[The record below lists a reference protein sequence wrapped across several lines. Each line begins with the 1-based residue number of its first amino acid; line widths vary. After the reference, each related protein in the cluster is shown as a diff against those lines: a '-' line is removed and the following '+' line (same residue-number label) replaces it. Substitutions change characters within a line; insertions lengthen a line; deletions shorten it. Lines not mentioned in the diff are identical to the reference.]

1 MSDWKRGGA
10 QLAEAVK
17 AQYAQGLD
25 DYHLEPMVLMEDGKP
40 VGKISDGDAAIF
52 CCRRGEREIELTEM
66 FTDDPF
72 DKAERRKL
80 NDLDFVIMT
89 MYHDKFKHLPIA
101 FAPSHVVK
109 PLAQVLSEAG
119 KKQFHCSE
127 SEKFAH
133 VTFFFNGGENQP
145 FPGED
150 DVCIPSPKG
159 IDFDQKPELSLPKV
173 ADTVMDALGKY
184 DFVVTNFANG
194 DVIGHTQNTAAKIE
208 ACGHISHYLDVVV
221 HDALSKGYVVAVT
234 ADHGNIEKLYT
245 AAGKPDGAHTT
256 NLVPFIL
263 MAPAHNDPI
272 ALRDGS
278 LGDVSPTVLDIMGI
292 PQPAEMTGKSLVSGH
307 DFGKDRK
314 MLLIICDGW
323 GLGTGDEN
331 DAIHLADTPYWD
343 ALLAEQSWSRLNA
356 SGSFVGLGAGK
367 AGNSEAGHSNLGA
380 GRCVMQDDVR
390 LDAAVKDG
398 SFKQNPIFLE
408 AIAHAR
414 KNGTSLHLLA
424 YLTYKSSHGCIDYPL
439 SICEMARDNGLDRV
453 FLHIIFDGRST
464 EPGSAPQLLAE
475 LDAKLDAIGVGR
487 IVDGVG
493 RGVALDRDKN
503 YDKVKRAYDAM
514 VDGVGAQYE

>member
-1 MSDWKRGGA
+1 MSDIKRGGA

-17 AQYAQGLD
+17 KAYELGQD
-25 DYHLEPMVLMEDGKP
+25 DYHLEPMVLVEDGKP
-40 VGKISDGDAAIF
+40 VGKIADGDAAIF

-66 FTDDPF
+66 FTEEGF

-80 NDLDFVIMT
+80 KDLDFVIMT
-89 MYHDKFKHLPIA
+89 MYHDKFKDLPIA
-101 FAPSHVVK
+101 FAPAKVVK

-119 KKQFHCSE
+119 KSQFHCAE

-133 VTFFFNGGENQP
+133 VTFFFNGGENNP

-159 IDFDQKPELSLPKV
+159 IDFDQQPELSLPKV

-194 DVIGHTQNTAAKIE
+194 DVIGHTANTAAKIE
-208 ACGHISHYLDVVV
+208 ACGHVSHYLDVVV
-221 HDALSKGYVVAVT
+221 NDALAKGYVVAIT

-256 NLVPFIL
+256 NLVPFI
-263 MAPAHNDPI
+263 MIDPADKTPI
-272 ALRDGS
+272 TLRDGS
-278 LGDVSPTVLDIMGI
+278 LGDVSPTVLDVMGI
-292 PQPAEMTGKSLVSGH
+292 PQPAVMDGKSLAE
-307 DFGKDRK
+307 GKDWGKGRK

-331 DAIHLADTPYWD
+331 DAIHVADTPYWD
-343 ALLAEQSWSRLNA
+343 SLLAEQSWSKLHA
-356 SGSFVGLGAGK
+356 SGEFVG
-367 AGNSEAGHSNLGA
+367 LGA

-408 AIAHAR
+408 AIEHAKR
-414 KNGTSLHLLA
+414 NGTNLHLLA

-439 SICEMARDNGLDRV
+439 NICEMARDNGLDRV
-453 FLHIIFDGRST
+453 YLHIIFDGRST
-464 EPGSAPQLLAE
+464 DPGSAPALLAE
-475 LDAKLDAIGVGR
+475 TDARLDTIGVGR

-514 VDGVGAQYE
+514 VDGVGTQYE